1 MEQSNRLEAL
11 RHATS
16 SIMIKA
22 TPNSVRWDEVNQVK
36 YRFQALNFHSDAVD
50 ALVENSPPITRRAR
64 ASTSPVK
71 KQMTCSSSDDQ
82 EGKLCHSRIRSIQR
96 STSVDFSSNKNNEY
110 LQKNRKGSVVQ
121 ISKDDTSDYN
131 SDEEVFTD
139 TSNTTLYHIENRQIK
154 DRTEIRITRSPSFEQ
169 TMKNSESRNSVHIE
183 NDEEVLNL
191 SKEEL
196 ETKSKRELIG
206 IIRHLQLKIKADT
219 DPQITFKSVSSLIKD
234 FQNQINSNYDEPP
247 FNTNEEKVTSTLAN
261 LSSVNEDNTIEE

>member
-1 MEQSNRLEAL
+1 MLNLL
-11 RHATS
+11 GLHIKFYLF
-16 SIMIKA
+16 SI
-22 TPNSVRWDEVNQVK
+22 
-36 YRFQALNFHSDAVD
+36 FQCHIYLLIFF
-50 ALVENSPPITRRAR
+50 RRAR

-71 KQMTCSSSDDQ
+71 KQMTCSSSDDK

-96 STSVDFSSNKNNEY
+96 SSSVDFSNNKNNEY

-183 NDEEVLNL
+183 NDEELLNL

-196 ETKSKRELIG
+196 ETKSVCF
-206 IIRHLQLKIKADT
+206 T
-219 DPQITFKSVSSLIKD
+219 
-234 FQNQINSNYDEPP
+234 
-247 FNTNEEKVTSTLAN
+247 
-261 LSSVNEDNTIEE
+261 